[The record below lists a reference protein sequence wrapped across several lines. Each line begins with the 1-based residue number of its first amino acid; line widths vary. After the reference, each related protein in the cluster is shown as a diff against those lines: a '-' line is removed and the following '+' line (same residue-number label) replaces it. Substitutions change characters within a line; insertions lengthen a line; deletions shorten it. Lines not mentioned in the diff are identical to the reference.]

1 MTLRELS
8 RLLFQAGQHHADDE
22 LVCIFNHNTGERIE
36 ILFVDDM
43 VDGEVRLVAKEN
55 NKCTV

>member
-8 RLLFQAGQHHADDE
+8 RLLFQAEQHHASDE
-22 LVCIFNHNTGERIE
+22 LICIFNSNTGERTD

-43 VDGEVRLVAKEN
+43 VNGEVRLVVREN
-55 NKCTV
+55 NND